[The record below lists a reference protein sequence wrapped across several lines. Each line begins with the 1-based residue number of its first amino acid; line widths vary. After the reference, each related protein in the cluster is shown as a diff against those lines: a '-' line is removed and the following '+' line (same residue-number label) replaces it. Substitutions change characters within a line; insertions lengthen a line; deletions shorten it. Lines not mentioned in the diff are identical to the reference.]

1 MASLSNIL
9 DEDLLIDLAGDRYF
23 ERGEDY
29 FERGLVRGM
38 AQYDERITAEVMG
51 TEVYQVHL
59 WLEDYDL
66 KSRCTC
72 PLGADDLF
80 CKHCVAVGLA
90 WIAEPPAYSP
100 EGKAPATPGITME
113 DVRDY
118 LARQD
123 RDTLVNM
130 ILERAMEDRSLRE
143 MLLVK
148 AAVRQEGGA
157 DIQAFRRSMRQ
168 AIAINGF
175 VDYGAA
181 GSYADGV
188 QTVMDGLEDL
198 LDEGYATD
206 VLELCEEAMELLED
220 ALNSVDDSN
229 GHLHEILEQVQE
241 LHHHACQQGRPNPR
255 ALAER
260 LFRVELASGYG
271 FFHNAIETYAD
282 ILGDQGLEIYKELV
296 DEEWDRMPELTSS
309 SGRSFDYRR
318 SKLNRIKE
326 TLVSM
331 SGSLE
336 ELVEVIAKDL
346 SQPSR
351 YLQIAQLY
359 QERRKP
365 EEAIAWAEQGL
376 KAFENSY
383 LFWGL
388 SNFLVGAYEE
398 KGRFDDAV
406 QLVWQEF
413 KQQPSLQAYQKLQK
427 QALKA
432 KSWSTWRQKVFDD
445 VHTSGESKDQ
455 ARRYQRFALSGYSL
469 LVEILLWEGDAEQA
483 WKEAKAGGCRAS
495 LWLKLAKTRE
505 ADHPEDALSIYQPT
519 VEKLIEQTNNTA
531 YADAVQRILKVK
543 ELMLQLDRQSEFEEW
558 RSHIVTT
565 YKRKRNFMK
574 LMIDQNLA

>member
-1 MASLSNIL
+1 MASLSDVL
-9 DEDLLIDLAGDRYF
+9 DEDLLINLAGDRYF

-29 FERGLVRGM
+29 FERGLVRSM
-38 AQYDERITAEVMG
+38 AQYGDRITAEVMG

-72 PLGADDLF
+72 PLGVDGLF
-80 CKHCVAVGLA
+80 CKHCVAVGLD
-90 WIAEPPAYSP
+90 WISEPPSYHPKSA
-100 EGKAPATPGITME
+100 APATPGTTMQ

-130 ILERAMEDRSLRE
+130 MMERAMEDRPWRE
-143 MLLVK
+143 HLLVK

-157 DIQAFRRSMRQ
+157 DVQSFRRSMRQ
-168 AIAINGF
+168 AIAIGDF
-175 VDYGAA
+175 VDYWAA

-188 QTVMDGLEDL
+188 QTVMNGLEDL

-206 VLELCEEAMELLED
+206 VMELCEEAIELLED
-220 ALNSVDDSN
+220 AIDSVDDSD

-241 LHHHACQQGRPNPR
+241 LHYRACKQGRPNPR

-260 LFRVELASGYG
+260 LFRTELASGYG

-282 ILGDQGLEIYKELV
+282 VLGDEGLATYKELV
-296 DEEWDRMPELTSS
+296 NEEWEQLPKLDGSR
-309 SGRSFDYRR
+309 RQSFDYRR

-331 SGSLE
+331 WGSLE

-359 QERRKP
+359 QDHGKP
-365 EEAIAWAEQGL
+365 EEAIAWAEKGL
-376 KAFENSY
+376 KAFANSY
-383 LFWGL
+383 IHWGL
-388 SNFLVGAYEE
+388 SDFLVSAYEE
-398 KGRFDDAV
+398 KGYFDDAV
-406 QLVWQEF
+406 QLVWEEF
-413 KQQPSLQAYQKLQK
+413 QQQPSLHAYQKLQR

-432 KSWSTWRQKVFDD
+432 KAWSTWRQKVFDS
-445 VHTSGESKDQ
+445 VHSGSEPKHKTQ
-455 ARRYQRFALSGYSL
+455 PYPRFPLGGYSL
-469 LVEILLWEGDAEQA
+469 LVEILLSEGDAEQA
-483 WKEAKAGGCRAS
+483 WKEAQAGGCSDS
-495 LWLKLAKTRE
+495 LWLKLAATRE
-505 ADHPEDALSIYQPT
+505 DEHPEDAVSIYQPT
-519 VEKLIEQTNNTA
+519 VEKLIGQTNNDA
-531 YADAVQRILKVK
+531 YAEAVRRIVK
-543 ELMLQLDRQSEFEEW
+543 IQNLMHRLDRQSEFEEW
-558 RSHIVTT
+558 RSHLINT
-565 YKRKRNFMK
+565 YKRKRNFVK